1 MIKYGDDCISILYI
15 LIMNMKDTFV
25 TDDEIEK
32 KEGLRKRNKEVA
44 IFCLNNRSVLSI
56 YTLH

>member
-1 MIKYGDDCISILYI
+1 
-15 LIMNMKDTFV
+15 MKDTFV
-25 TDDEIEK
+25 IDDEIEKK

-44 IFCLNNRSVLSI
+44 IFCLNNRSILSI

>member
-1 MIKYGDDCISILYI
+1 
-15 LIMNMKDTFV
+15 MKDTFV

-44 IFCLNNRSVLSI
+44 IFCLNNRSILSI

>member
-1 MIKYGDDCISILYI
+1 
-15 LIMNMKDTFV
+15 MKDTFV
-25 TDDEIEK
+25 TDDKIEK

-44 IFCLNNRSVLSI
+44 IFCLINRSILSI